1 MTAGSI
7 SIRESQTTAELV
19 ATHNLLSE
27 VFGSL
32 PPAEEQQQRALAW
45 RDRRM
50 AWNELM
56 PSSTRSAFRGE
67 ICVGSYQ
74 LDIRTLQVGGAL
86 IPVGCIGAVATHPHY
101 RNQGVASALM
111 RDAEAVARSQ
121 GIGLLLLH
129 GIGNFYHRFG
139 YTNIANLIAHQIER
153 SAVLALPRS
162 DCLVRPATIADSE
175 SLLAL
180 YRRHQHCFVRTPAI
194 QAALLH
200 GWIAGGRPPLLAVD
214 GAGVVCGYLLPPY
227 TDEPL
232 RVPEV
237 AADTW
242 DAAVALLQWHAQQ
255 QPSDSHEPL
264 CWVMAQQSQT
274 YYMLAEHVRV
284 VSRIESIPNAEW
296 MGRIGS
302 LPVLMQSLL
311 LAWQQHGEHPEALRW
326 VIDDTTTE
334 LNYRDRQLVIEPIGP
349 DVASIR
355 VSQASFTRML
365 FRYRTVAWEARQPGN
380 TIPPQLIPYLERLFA
395 ANALFVPESD
405 GF

>member
-1 MTAGSI
+1 MTAGSV
-7 SIRESQTTAELV
+7 SIREPQTTAELV

-27 VFGSL
+27 VFGNL
-32 PPAEEQQQRALAW
+32 PPAEDQQQRALAW

-67 ICVGSYQ
+67 TCVGSYQ

-86 IPVGCIGAVATHPHY
+86 IPVGCIGAVATYPHY

-111 RDAEAVARSQ
+111 RDAEEIARSQ

-139 YTNIANLIAHQIER
+139 YTNIANLVVHQIER
-153 SAVLALPRS
+153 DAVLALPRS
-162 DCLVRPATIADSE
+162 DCLVRSAMIADSD
-175 SLLAL
+175 SLLEL
-180 YRRHQHCFVRTPAI
+180 YRRHQHCFIRTPAL
-194 QAALLH
+194 QAARLR
-200 GWIAGGRPPLLAVD
+200 GWIDGNRAPLLAVD
-214 GAGVVCGYLLPPY
+214 ASGVVCGYLLPPY
-227 TDEPL
+227 TDEL
-232 RVPEV
+232 LQVPEV

-242 DAAVALLQWHAQQ
+242 DAAAALLQWHAQQ
-255 QPSDSHEPL
+255 QSSDEIGPL
-264 CWVMAQQSQT
+264 RWVMAQQSPT
-274 YYMLAEHVRV
+274 YYLLAEHVRV

-302 LPVLMQSLL
+302 LPVLMQSLV

-334 LNYRDRQLVIEPIGP
+334 LNYRDRQLAIEPVAP
-349 DVASIR
+349 DAASIR
-355 VSQASFTRML
+355 MSQASFTRLL
-365 FRYRTVAWEARQPGN
+365 FRYRTVAWEASQPGN

-395 ANALFVPESD
+395 ANSLFVPESD